1 MKAFTDLFYELDST
15 TKINDRIA
23 SLVKYFQTA
32 EEHDKLH
39 AVALLIGKT
48 PPRAVNANFIRRWAS
63 EEANIPE
70 WLFEISHHT
79 VGDLAETIAILITE
93 TTSDN
98 EEHPSLR
105 QYLAEI
111 QALKK
116 ASEEDRREYITT
128 QWKRLTQKERLVFNK
143 LVTGVSRIGVSK
155 GLIIKALAQYANLEE
170 PVVAHRLSGSWD
182 PNKTTLDKLLHTEA
196 PEETA
201 SRPYPFYLAY
211 ALDVPFEELGPP
223 TDWLIEHKWDGIRG
237 QLIYRNG
244 QIHIW
249 SRNEEL
255 LTDRFPELHALQQV
269 LPQNT
274 VLDGEIIV
282 WRDGKVQPFAEL
294 QKRITRKN
302 VTKSIMKEFPVVLL
316 AYDLLEHEGDDLRT
330 KPIVE
335 RRKLLEDVVKKA
347 HHESLCISEVIACET
362 WEEAAAEREKARG
375 FMSEGLMLK
384 RKSSEYRTGR
394 RRGDWWK
401 WKIDPLSIDAVL
413 IYAMSGH
420 GRRANLYTD
429 LTFAVWDDGKLVPF
443 TKAYSGLTDKELLQ
457 LDSFVK
463 KNTIERFGPVRS
475 VKPELVFEIAFEGIA
490 KSSRHKSGIALRFP
504 RILRQ
509 RIDKKAEEAD
519 TLDTLKKM
527 LDMYGKGEVDAVSV
541 N

>member
-1 MKAFTDLFYELDST
+1 MKAFTELFYELDST

-32 EEHDKLH
+32 DEHDKLY
-39 AVALLIGKT
+39 AVALLSGKS
-48 PPRAVNANFIRRWAS
+48 PPRAVNSNFIRQWAA
-63 EEANIPE
+63 EEANLPD
-70 WLFEISHHT
+70 WLFEIAHHT
-79 VGDLAETIAILITE
+79 VGDLAETIAILIPD
-93 TTSDN
+93 TSDN
-98 EEHPSLR
+98 SEHPSLR

-116 ASEEDRREYITT
+116 ADEDTRREYIKT
-128 QWKRLTQKERLVFNK
+128 QWQRLTQPERLVFNK
-143 LVTGVSRIGVSK
+143 LVMGMSRIGVSK
-155 GLIIKALAQYANLEE
+155 GLIIKALAQYAGLEE
-170 PVVAHRLSGSWD
+170 PIIAHRLSGSWD
-182 PNKTTLDKLLHTEA
+182 PAKITLDKLLHTEA

-211 ALDVPFEELGPP
+211 AIDIPFEELGPT
-223 TDWLIEHKWDGIRG
+223 TDWIIEHKWDGIRG

-255 LTDRFPELHALQQV
+255 LTDRFPELHALHEV

-274 VLDGEIIV
+274 VLDGEILV

-302 VTKSIMKEFPVVLL
+302 VTKAIMKEFPVILL
-316 AYDLLEHEGDDLRT
+316 TYDLLELNGEDLRA

-335 RRKLLEDVVKKA
+335 RRALLEDVVKKA
-347 HHESLCISEVIACET
+347 HHESLCISEVIACTT

-443 TKAYSGLTDKELLQ
+443 TKAYSGLTDKEFNV
-457 LDSFVK
+457 LDAFVK

-504 RILRQ
+504 RILRE
-509 RIDKKAEEAD
+509 RFDKNAEDAN
-519 TLDTLKKM
+519 TLDDLKKM
-527 LDMYGKGEVDAVSV
+527 LELYGKGNVDVS
-541 N
+541 